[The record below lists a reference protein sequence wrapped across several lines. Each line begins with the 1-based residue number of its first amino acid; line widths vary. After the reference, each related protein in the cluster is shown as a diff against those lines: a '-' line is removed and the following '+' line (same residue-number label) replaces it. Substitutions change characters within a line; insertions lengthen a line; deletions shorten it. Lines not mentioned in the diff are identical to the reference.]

1 MSTTGKLLIARH
13 HESVWNKKGLWTGTR
28 DVHMTP
34 YGFEKAGE
42 MGQCIKGIH
51 IDAAFTSMQVRT
63 IETLSCM
70 LMSCDKHEVPVQ
82 HARELNERDYGDYTG
97 KNKWDMKELVG
108 EVEFDR
114 MRREWDY
121 PIPNGETLKMVY
133 ERVIPF
139 YKNTILPLLKEGKNV
154 IVVAH
159 GNSLRALMVYLES
172 ISTEEVKNLEML
184 FGSVIMYSVDDE
196 GRMTQKEVLQI
207 TSEVNA

>member
-1 MSTTGKLLIARH
+1 MSGKLLITRH
-13 HESVWNKKGLWTGTR
+13 HESIWNKKGLWTGTR

-34 YGFEKAGE
+34 YGFEKAAE
-42 MGQCIKGIH
+42 MGHVIKDIR
-51 IDAAFTSMQVRT
+51 IDNAFTSMQVRT

-70 LMSCDKHEVPVQ
+70 LMALELHEVPVH

-121 PIPNGETLKMVY
+121 PIPHGETLKMVY

-139 YKNTILPLLKEGKNV
+139 YQHSILPLLAEGKNV
-154 IVVAH
+154 LVVAH

-172 ISTEEVKNLEML
+172 ISPEEAKNLEML
-184 FGSVIMYSVDDE
+184 FGSVVIYGVDKE
-196 GRMTQKEVLQI
+196 GRMTEKEVRQI
-207 TSEVNA
+207 TSDMHA